1 MSTRYSC
8 NAPIPGGMHADKRYA
23 FSTMTCDN
31 WHLSPVFPNM
41 DTNDAVTRICKY
53 CRWVHKVEL
62 TTPIKGIANELAAM
76 VKIIEEERQE
86 RSYI

>member
-31 WHLSPVFPNM
+31 WHLSPKFPDMNAYNVF
-41 DTNDAVTRICKY
+41 TRICRY
-53 CRWVHKVEL
+53 CTWAHKVESI
-62 TTPIKGIANELAAM
+62 TPVKGIANELAAM
-76 VKIIEEERQE
+76 VKIIEEERSVG
-86 RSYI
+86 R